1 MYTMDTTNV
10 SNDETSTNWT
20 VVEEEHTEAPSE
32 QNPEAQA
39 SNGSATDSETVEKNE
54 IMTNNASKR
63 MLYRSSSDKL
73 LGGVCG
79 GIAEFTGWNASI
91 VRILWIALTLM
102 TGGGGFL
109 AYVALWILLPVG
121 SVENGVERA
130 AALPLSEKNL
140 TRIAFLLIGLG
151 ALWLLTNIGVVPW
164 LWNLFGGAFRVLFW
178 PALLI
183 ASGYLVLRYLGK
195 DVKWN
200 SKETTERVKSEVG
213 ERMPSGEEVKSG
225 FAKMRQNFP
234 LKRSGT
240 DKMFMGV
247 CGGIGQ
253 KLGIDSNLVRL
264 VWAAFS
270 IGSIGM
276 GVLIYVLIGLFLPE
290 EPETDLV
297 ARDDEAQNVTIVD
310 ATAG

>member
-1 MYTMDTTNV
+1 MDTTNV
-10 SNDETSTNWT
+10 NNGESSTNWT
-20 VVEEEHTEAPSE
+20 VADEEYSNAPSE
-32 QNPEAQA
+32 QNPEAQP
-39 SNGSATDSETVEKNE
+39 SGSSTTESETVEKNE
-54 IMTNNASKR
+54 IMTNSASKR

-73 LGGVCG
+73 IGGVCG
-79 GIAEFTGWNASI
+79 GLADFMGWNASV
-91 VRILWIALTLM
+91 VRILWIALTLF

-109 AYVALWILLPVG
+109 AYIALWLLLPVG
-121 SVENGVERA
+121 SAENGVEHT

-151 ALWLLTNIGVVPW
+151 ALWLLTNIGIVPW

-200 SKETTERVKSEVG
+200 GKETTDRVKSEVG
-213 ERMPSGEEVKSG
+213 ERMPSGDDVKSG
-225 FAKMRQNFP
+225 FGKMRQNFP
-234 LKRSGT
+234 LKRSSS

-276 GVLIYVLIGLFLPE
+276 GVLLYVLIGLFLPE
-290 EPETDLV
+290 EPETELA
-297 ARDDEAQNVTIVD
+297 ARDDEVQNVTVID
-310 ATAG
+310 ATAH